1 MKTNQTALILS
12 HLLTGKSINPMEAL
26 KKFGCFRLA
35 SRIWDLRFDGYDIT
49 MERVTVKKKTFASY
63 SINESYSPL

>member
-49 MERVTVKKKTFASY
+49 AERVTVKKKTFASY
-63 SINESYSPL
+63 SINESYNPL